1 MNTGKWYQQQERG
14 AGTFRLN
21 LLFWVYKIFGIRFL
35 KFWVRLVAGIIGVG
49 AKSAQKFSNE
59 YRRILNEY
67 QIAHNI
73 KPTQFSTAQHIRL
86 FADSLVDKMVAMCS
100 KKNEIKFVA
109 QNNNDWRE
117 FQKLIKSKHGIFLIC
132 NHIGNIEALAAF
144 PDSKNVKIHAFQ
156 QTGQSGIFHKFI
168 STHSTRKNTIIHP
181 IEDMNVGTATEMF
194 DFLNDGD
201 LVMMAGDRVSVNAPN
216 KTISVQ
222 ILGHDCELPM
232 GVFRFAKSMSHPVF
246 AVSLLNIGNERY
258 KLIVKKLD
266 DTNVNNMANE
276 FAAFIESMTLAA
288 PRQWYNFY
296 DFFKTKNVA

>member
-1 MNTGKWYQQQERG
+1 M
-14 AGTFRLN
+14 N

-35 KFWVRLVAGIIGVG
+35 KFWVRLVAGIIGAG

-73 KPTQFSTAQHIRL
+73 STTQFSTAQHIRS

-109 QNNNDWRE
+109 QNNDDWRE
-117 FQKLIKSKHGIFLIC
+117 FQKLIKSGHGVFLIC
-132 NHIGNIEALAAF
+132 NHVGNIEALAAF
-144 PDSKNVKIHAFQ
+144 PDSKNIKIHAFQ
-156 QTGQSGIFHKFI
+156 QTGQSEIFHKFI
-168 STHSTRKNTIIHP
+168 STHSTRKNTIIHT
-181 IEDMNVGTATEMF
+181 IENMNVGTATEMF
-194 DFLNDGD
+194 DFLCGGD

-216 KTISVQ
+216 KTIPVQ
-222 ILGHDCELPM
+222 IFGRDCELPM

-266 DTNVNNMANE
+266 ETNVNNMANE
-276 FAAFIESMTLAA
+276 FSKFVETTALSA
-288 PRQWYNFY
+288 PIQWYNFY
-296 DFFKTKNVA
+296 DFFKLKNVV